1 MNSKSNEHV
10 GIGYVNLT
18 GMDGGDMN
26 LIYQQIVF
34 IYLLFPLRMGTID
47 EIKDYQ
53 KYTSITFVDM
63 LEALGRVADM
73 MSLPSQ
79 SDLEAAGNFLL
90 GLDLGEMLNVI

>member
-1 MNSKSNEHV
+1 
-10 GIGYVNLT
+10 
-18 GMDGGDMN
+18 
-26 LIYQQIVF
+26 
-34 IYLLFPLRMGTID
+34 MGTID

-79 SDLEAAGNFLL
+79 SDLEAAGS
-90 GLDLGEMLNVI
+90 LNAVGWDGGCNLSHGVVSIMICLPNQKLNHLVLE